1 MLLFRKISHFVPC
14 LVENEADYEAM
25 SHCPEREMFISAIV
39 SRFDHLMT
47 WREMFN
53 MTIDFLDTVNDIVCT
68 RTDGKWRH
76 RFKNS
81 WLNCYG
87 KLAEYVGHI

>member
-68 RTDGKWRH
+68 RTDGK
-76 RFKNS
+76 
-81 WLNCYG
+81 
-87 KLAEYVGHI
+87 